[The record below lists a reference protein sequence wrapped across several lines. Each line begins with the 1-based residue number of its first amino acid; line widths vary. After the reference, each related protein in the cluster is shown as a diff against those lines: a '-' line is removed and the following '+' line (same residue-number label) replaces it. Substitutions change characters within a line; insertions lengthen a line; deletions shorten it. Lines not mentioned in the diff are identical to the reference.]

1 MVLPT
6 RTNMQDLF
14 DLTVPFSITY
24 AKSYPFF
31 APSTVYVHAE
41 LSADFSDPT
50 GATTLPKGTIL
61 KAVATNIQRNR
72 CDVVVTT
79 RNNVQVTGARVDV
92 TYATFQ

>member
-24 AKSYPFF
+24 AKAYPLFK
-31 APSTVYVHAE
+31 PGTVYVHAE

-50 GATTLPKGTIL
+50 GATNLPKGTIL
-61 KAVATNIQRNR
+61 KAVATNIQRDK
-72 CDVVVTT
+72 CEVVVTT
-79 RNNVQVTGARVDV
+79 RNNVPVIGAKVDV

>member
-24 AKSYPFF
+24 AKSYTLF
-31 APSTVYVHAE
+31 APGTVYVHAE
-41 LSADFSDPT
+41 LSADFTDPT
-50 GATTLPKGTIL
+50 GATSLPKGTIL
-61 KAVATNIQRNR
+61 KAVATNIKKDK

-79 RNNVQVTGARVDV
+79 RNNVQVTGAKVDV